1 MWSRHVS
8 LARVPA
14 LLALCLLA
22 ELGLAWALP
31 RDDCRARF
39 PNPVITFDHQDAEGR
54 IYIPVT
60 NWAAYSNDLFRAAPE
75 LPPCGANANSAR
87 AWVDIYDATTNARI
101 YGFCALGTNAD
112 LKTIWFKPS
121 SPNGK
126 VYIIINDRACKR
138 SYRSNVIAYE
148 NCLWRYPNPTIK
160 AGHPDA
166 QGGISI
172 PVTNWA
178 AYDNGLFR
186 AAPELPPCGA
196 NANSSRAWVDV
207 YDATTNAHLLGFCG
221 FRTNADLKTVWFKP
235 NSPKGQVYIIIN
247 DRACQKQYRSNVVPY
262 RIRMR

>member
-8 LARVPA
+8 LARAPA
-14 LLALCLLA
+14 LLAMCLLA

-54 IYIPVT
+54 VYIPVT
-60 NWAAYSNDLFRAAPE
+60 NWAVYPNDLFRAAPE

-112 LKTIWFKPS
+112 LKTIWFKPT
-121 SPNGK
+121 SPNGR
-126 VYIIINDRACKR
+126 VYIVINDRACKKT
-138 SYRSNVIAYE
+138 YRSNVVAYGE
-148 NCLWRYPNPTIK
+148 CTRRYPNPVIK
-160 AGHPDA
+160 FDHQDA
-166 QGGISI
+166 EGRVYI

-178 AYDNGLFR
+178 AYTDDLFR

-196 NANSSRAWVDV
+196 NANSARAWVDI
-207 YDATTNAHLLGFCG
+207 YDATTNARIYGFCALG
-221 FRTNADLKTVWFKP
+221 TNADLKTIWFKP
-235 NSPKGQVYIIIN
+235 TSPNGRVYIVIN
-247 DRACQKQYRSNVVPY
+247 DRACRRQYKSNVAPY
-262 RIRMR
+262 PAR